1 MPSLTNCLE
10 AEPVTKSIV
19 CHIGNPRQ
27 SKPATLA
34 EYGKLREQMIQ
45 RDWACLSEENFIRLV
60 TEKGCP
66 FYGALM
72 NGRDLMELQFE
83 KLCWRSQSLVG
94 LDFDDVEFDVQ
105 TVTQWFAKIHKIPPW
120 LVYHTFSHED
130 GTGVNSF
137 RVLWRAEIDLNL
149 SYDQVAAAL
158 KVLRGLSCDRADKHA
173 ANPTRMWQGTLSG
186 AAFYDPQAPELNI
199 RNLLQ

>member
-1 MPSLTNCLE
+1 M
-10 AEPVTKSIV
+10 TKSIV
-19 CHIGNPRQ
+19 CHIGDPRQ
-27 SKPATLA
+27 SKPGSLS

-45 RDWACLSEENFIRLV
+45 RPWACLSEQEFITRV
-60 TEKGCP
+60 TEQGCP

-72 NGRDLMELQFE
+72 NGGDLMELQFE
-83 KLCWRSQSLVG
+83 KLCWRSQNLVG
-94 LDFDDVEFDVQ
+94 LDFDNVEFDVQ
-105 TVTQWFAKIHKIPPW
+105 TVTQWFAKIHNIPPW
-120 LVYHTFSHED
+120 LVYHTFSHKD

-137 RVLWRAEIDLNL
+137 RVLWRADIDLNL

-186 AAFYDPQAPELNI
+186 VAYYDPQSPELNI
-199 RNLLQ
+199 RNLL